1 MGLSLEK
8 SGIGQF
14 QGLIDRIFDILP
26 VPPENRAAQVE
37 GHFHGLLF
45 QQKADAVLQ
54 KLGLIK
60 GQNAPLG
67 R

>member
-26 VPPENRAAQVE
+26 VPPENRAAPVE
-37 GHFHGLLF
+37 GHFHEIGSD
-45 QQKADAVLQ
+45 KRTECAAWEVS
-54 KLGLIK
+54 
-60 GQNAPLG
+60 